1 MRLSQIKLAGFKSFV
16 DPTTI
21 SFPSNRV
28 GVVGPNGC
36 GKSNVIDAVRWVMGE
51 SSAKTLRGSSMSDVI
66 FNGSRNRKP
75 ADYAE
80 IELVFSESD
89 LPQYPGMEEIAIKRR
104 LGRDNQS
111 QYFLNGVRCRRKDIT
126 GIFLGTG
133 LGPRSYAIIEQGMI
147 SRFIEAKPDELRI
160 FLEEAAGISRYK
172 EKRRETELRMQHTQ
186 ENLERLS
193 DLNQELDKQVD
204 KLKRQVRA
212 AERYKQLKE
221 AEHLLKGQLLAMRW
235 NKYNSAVEQ
244 QDETITGQAEVLQ
257 QLQQRLSE
265 LESLYEEKRQ
275 AHSEANVTFNQV
287 QTQYYTHQSELERLQ
302 QSIEHSKE
310 KQEQIEWELEQAE
323 TSYQQTKQTLEA
335 DEGRLIALE
344 TDSFALAQQLEELQM
359 RCDAAHE
366 QLQSAQDQFQTIEIR
381 WEHFNQQAAEPAQ
394 QIKVEKNQIHHLDI
408 NLAKNRQRLQRLEA
422 ENRELDLGSLE
433 HELSDLNT
441 QVAEF
446 ELQLE
451 AQQAELLHT
460 QDAVTQQRE
469 QQEQTTQQLHQQQ
482 SQIQKA
488 QGRLSSLEALQ
499 ESALGKGDSDLEEWL
514 QEREVSADTPRLAQQ
529 LNVEAGWERAVETV
543 LGDYLEGLCLSQM
556 NQLLA
561 RLDSLPQ
568 AKLNLIDTQTEMSHA
583 SLTHNKAVRLVD
595 KISANWDVESLLA
608 GVYVADNL
616 AEALQLRVQLAP
628 YESVITAQGLWLG
641 INWLSINEERD
652 QRAGVFAREQDIQ
665 RLQTEIEQLTQSIE
679 RLNQQLEQ
687 RKTDIA
693 QTETLRQQQQQ
704 HINQIQQQL
713 TQLKT
718 SHGGQAAKLE
728 QMSVRAR
735 QLLTEHSE
743 LNEAIQ
749 QDALALEE
757 AGERLIQAE
766 AHLENYEVERE
777 ALSEQRKQQRETVEQ
792 TRQAWQMSR
801 DALQQNQSRLQTLK
815 TEEAGLRQSIER
827 LQIQIEDLQEKRH
840 TLQSNLEQE
849 QPLDEWQA
857 QYEEHAERQ
866 QLLSEDLQHA
876 QDTLKHLDTELRQIE
891 EEQRTIEGQIGLIR
905 STLEQGKLD
914 HQSNLVR
921 RQTLEEQLKEGE
933 YDIEKLL
940 TEMPQEATE
949 EVWQEGIEDI
959 ERKIL
964 RLGSINLAALEEYE
978 EQKGR
983 QDYLTEQREDLE
995 KALRMLEQAI
1005 AEIDNETR
1013 TILQKTLDT
1022 VNAGFQA
1029 MFPRLFG
1036 GGQSNLRLTGDD
1048 ILTSGIAVMARPPGK
1063 RNSTIHLL
1071 SGGEKALTAV
1081 ALVFA
1086 IFELNPAPF
1095 CMLDEVDAPLDDTN
1109 VGRFCDLVRSMSEH
1123 VQFIFISHNKIAME
1137 MADQLVGVTMQEA
1150 GVSRP
1155 VSVDIDLAIE
1165 MATA

>member
-80 IELVFSESD
+80 IELVFSESA

-111 QYFLNGVRCRRKDIT
+111 HYFLNGVRCRRKDIT

-186 ENLERLS
+186 ENLDRLS
-193 DLNQELDKQVD
+193 DINQELDKQVD

-235 NKYNSAVEQ
+235 QKYNAAVEQ
-244 QDETITGQAEVLQ
+244 QNTSISGQTEILQ
-257 QLQQRLSE
+257 ALNQRLAE
-265 LESLYEEKRQ
+265 LEQTYEEKRQ
-275 AHSEANVTFNQV
+275 AHSAANSHFNTV
-287 QTQYYTHQSELERLQ
+287 QTEYYTHQSELERLQ

-323 TSYQQTKQTLEA
+323 TSYKQTQQTLET
-335 DEGRLIALE
+335 DEGRLVALQ
-344 TDSFALAQQLEELQM
+344 TDSFALEQQSEELQLA
-359 RCDAAHE
+359 CDSAHE
-366 QLQSAQDQFQTIEIR
+366 QLNIAQDQSQVLEIR

-394 QIKVEKNQIHHLDI
+394 QIKVEKTHIHNLETHLV
-408 NLAKNRQRLQRLEA
+408 KNHQRLQRLEE
-422 ENRELDLGSLE
+422 ENRDLDLGSLE
-433 HELSDLNT
+433 HELSGLNS

-451 AQQAELLHT
+451 AQQAELLT
-460 QDAVTQQRE
+460 IQDQITENRQ
-469 QQEQTTQQLHQQQ
+469 QQEQLRQQFHQQQ
-482 SQIQKA
+482 SQLQKS
-488 QGRLSSLEALQ
+488 QGRLASLEALQ

-514 QEREVSADTPRLAQQ
+514 NEHNINIDTPRLAQQ

-543 LGDYLEGLCLSQM
+543 LGDYLEALCLP
-556 NQLLA
+556 QLDDLLGH
-561 RLDSLPQ
+561 LDSLPQ
-568 AKLNLIDTQTEMSHA
+568 AKVHLMETQTEISHA
-583 SLTHNKAVRLVD
+583 SFSHNKAVRLVD
-595 KISANWDVESLLA
+595 KMTAHWDVESLLA

-616 AEALQLRVQLAP
+616 ADALQLRPQLAP
-628 YESVITAQGLWLG
+628 YESVITAQGLRLG

-665 RLQTEIEQLTQSIE
+665 RLQTDSKQLTQSIE
-679 RLNQQLEQ
+679 CLNQQLEQ
-687 RKTDIA
+687 STA
-693 QTETLRQQQQQ
+693 EMTQQESLRQAIQ
-704 HINQIQQQL
+704 HNINQLQQQL
-713 TQLKT
+713 SQLKAN
-718 SHGGQAAKLE
+718 HGGHAAKLE

-735 QLLTEHSE
+735 QLLSEHSE
-743 LNEAIQ
+743 LTEAIQ
-749 QDALALEE
+749 EDTLALEE
-757 AGERLIQAE
+757 ARERLLQAE
-766 AHLENYEVERE
+766 EHLENFDLERE
-777 ALSEQRKQQRETVEQ
+777 SLTQARKQQRETVEK
-792 TRQAWQMSR
+792 TRQNWQMKR
-801 DALQQNQSRLQTLK
+801 DTLQQSQARLQSMQ
-815 TEEAGLRQSIER
+815 TEMAGLQQSIER
-827 LQIQIEDLQEKRH
+827 LQLQIDDLQEKRH
-840 TLQSNLEQE
+840 SLRSHLEQQ

-857 QYEEHAERQ
+857 QYAEHAEHQ
-866 QLLSEDLQHA
+866 QILTETLHNA
-876 QDTLKHLDTELRQIE
+876 QESMKNLETELRQSE
-891 EEQRTIEGQIGLIR
+891 EEQRTIEGQIAHIR

-921 RQTLEEQLKEGE
+921 RQTLEEQLKEGGYE
-933 YDIEKLL
+933 VDKLL
-940 TEMPQEATE
+940 LDMPPEATE

-978 EQKGR
+978 EQKNR
-983 QDYLTEQREDLE
+983 QEYLSSQRDDLE

-1013 TILQKTLDT
+1013 SILQKTLDT

-1155 VSVDIDLAIE
+1155 VSVDIDVAME

>member
-16 DPTTI
+16 DPTSI
-21 SFPSNRV
+21 SFPSNLV

-80 IELVFSESD
+80 IELVFSEAA
-89 LPQYPGMEEIAIKRR
+89 LPQYPDMEDIAIKRR

-111 QYFLNGVRCRRKDIT
+111 LYFLNGVRCRRKDIT

-186 ENLERLS
+186 ENLDRLG

-212 AERYKQLKE
+212 AERYKQFKE

-235 NKYNSAVEQ
+235 QKYHTAVEQ
-244 QDETITGQAEVLQ
+244 QEGNISSQTEVLDI
-257 QLQQRLSE
+257 LKQRLAE
-265 LESLYEEKRQ
+265 LEQEYQEKRQ
-275 AHSEANVTFNQV
+275 AHSQANITFNEV
-287 QTQYYTHQSELERLQ
+287 QTQYYTHQSELDRLE

-310 KQEQIEWELEQAE
+310 KQEQFEWELEQTDTQYHQA
-323 TSYQQTKQTLEA
+323 QNTLEA
-335 DEGRLIALE
+335 DKSRLIGLE
-344 TDSFALAQQLEELQM
+344 TDIFAIEAQQEELQIQ
-359 RCDAAHE
+359 CDEAQE
-366 QLQSAQDQFQTIEIR
+366 QLDLVQDQFHTIEIR
-381 WEHFNQQAAEPAQ
+381 WEHFNKQAAEPAQ
-394 QIKVEKNQIHHLDI
+394 QIKVEKNQIQNLEVH
-408 NLAKNRQRLQRLEA
+408 LAKNRQRLQRLNE
-422 ENRELDLGSLE
+422 ENQELDLSSLE
-433 HELSDLNT
+433 QDLTQLNT
-441 QVAEF
+441 QVAEL

-451 AQQAELLHT
+451 EQQGQLTET
-460 QDAVTQQRE
+460 QDSIVKVRE
-469 QQEQTTQQLHQQQ
+469 QQEQVTHHLHQQQ
-482 SQIQKA
+482 SQWQQS

-499 ESALGKGDSDLEEWL
+499 ESALGKGDSDLDDWL
-514 QEREVSADTPRLAQQ
+514 QERDISIDTPRLAQQ
-529 LNVEAGWERAVETV
+529 LSVEPGWERAVETV
-543 LGDYLEGLCLSQM
+543 LGDYLESLCLD
-556 NQLLA
+556 NFGHLLA
-561 RLDSLPQ
+561 RLDTLPQ
-568 AKLNLIDTQTEMSHA
+568 GQLNLIDLQH
-583 SLTHNKAVRLVD
+583 SLSSSVLAQNKAVRLVD
-595 KISANWDVESLLA
+595 KIDADWAVESLLA
-608 GVYVADNL
+608 GVYIADNL
-616 AEALQLRVQLAP
+616 AQALQLRPQLAP
-628 YESVITAQGLWLG
+628 YESIITAQGVWLG
-641 INWLSINEERD
+641 PNWLSLNEERD
-652 QRAGVFAREQDIQ
+652 QRAGIFAREQDIQ
-665 RLQTEIEQLTQSIE
+665 RLHSDS
-679 RLNQQLEQ
+679 QQLIKTIENFKQHLEQ
-687 RKTDIA
+687 HKENITQQEA
-693 QTETLRQQQQQ
+693 LRHQIQ
-704 HINQIQQQL
+704 HSINQTQQQL
-713 TQLKT
+713 SHIKA

-735 QLLTEHSE
+735 QLLAEHSE

-749 QDALALEE
+749 QDALSLEE
-757 AGERLIQAE
+757 SSERLLQAE
-766 AHLENYEVERE
+766 MHLENFEVERE
-777 ALSEQRKQQRETVEQ
+777 SLAEQRSQQREAVEQ
-792 TRQAWQMSR
+792 SRQQWQMIR
-801 DALQQNQSRLQTLK
+801 DSVQQNQSRLHTQK
-815 TEEAGLRQSIER
+815 AEISGLQQSIER
-827 LQIQIEDLQEKRH
+827 LNVQIEDFQEKRQ
-840 TLQSNLEQE
+840 TLQTALEQE

-857 QYEEHAERQ
+857 QHEEHAEKH
-866 QLLSEDLQHA
+866 QLLNEDLEQA
-876 QDTLKHLDTELRQIE
+876 KSRLSQLDTELRQSE
-891 EEQRTIEGQIGLIR
+891 EEQRTIEGQIGSIR
-905 STLEQGKLD
+905 STLEQGKLE
-914 HQSNLVR
+914 HQTHLVR
-921 RQTLEEQLKEGE
+921 RQTLDEQLKEGE
-933 YDIEKLL
+933 YEIEPLL
-940 TEMPQEATE
+940 AELPSEANE
-949 EVWQEGIEDI
+949 EVWQEGIDDI
-959 ERKIL
+959 ERKML

-983 QDYLTEQREDLE
+983 QEYLKEQREDLE
-995 KALRMLEQAI
+995 KALKMLDQAI
-1005 AEIDNETR
+1005 SEIDNETR

-1022 VNAGFQA
+1022 VNEGFQA

-1109 VGRFCDLVRSMSEH
+1109 VGRFCDLVKSMSEH

-1137 MADQLVGVTMQEA
+1137 MAEQLLGVTMQEA

-1155 VSVDIDLAIE
+1155 VSVDIDLAME
-1165 MATA
+1165 MATH

>member
-66 FNGSRNRKP
+66 FNGSRNRKQ

-89 LPQYPGMEEIAIKRR
+89 LPQYPDMEEIAIKRR

-186 ENLERLS
+186 DNLERLN
-193 DLNQELDKQVD
+193 DLNQELDKHVD

-212 AERYKQLKE
+212 AERYKQFKE

-235 NKYNSAVEQ
+235 QKYNTAVEQ
-244 QDETITGQAEVLQ
+244 QDQTISGQTEILE
-257 QLQQRLSE
+257 QLHQHLAE
-265 LESLYEEKRQ
+265 LEHTHDAKRQ
-275 AHSEANVTFNQV
+275 AHSEANLSFNEV
-287 QTQYYTHQSELERLQ
+287 QTQYYTHQSELDRLQ

-310 KQEQIEWELEQAE
+310 KQEQIEWELEQTK
-323 TSYQQTKQTLEA
+323 TSFHQAKQTLEA
-335 DEGRLIALE
+335 DEGRLVALE
-344 TDSFALAQQLEELQM
+344 TDSFSLEQQLEELQM
-359 RCDAAHE
+359 TCDGNQE
-366 QLQSAQDQFQTIEIR
+366 QLGAAQDQFQTIEIR
-381 WEHFNQQAAEPAQ
+381 WEHFNQKAAEPVQ
-394 QIKVEKNQIHHLDI
+394 QIKVEKTHIH
-408 NLAKNRQRLQRLEA
+408 NLENNLVKNRQRLKRLEE
-422 ENRELDLGSLE
+422 ENQELDLSSLE
-433 HELSDLNT
+433 HDLSDLNT
-441 QVAEF
+441 QVAEL

-451 AQQAELLHT
+451 EQQAELLKI
-460 QDAVTQQRE
+460 QDEITEKRE
-469 QQEQTTQQLHQQQ
+469 QQEQVTQKLHQQQ
-482 SQIQKA
+482 SQLQKS
-488 QGRLSSLEALQ
+488 QGRLASLEALQ
-499 ESALGKGDSDLEEWL
+499 ESALGKGDSDLDEWL
-514 QEREVSADTPRLAQQ
+514 HEREVSPDTPRLAQQ

-543 LGDYLEGLCLSQM
+543 LGDYLEGLCLPNM
-556 NQLLA
+556 DVLLA

-568 AKLNLIDTQTEMSHA
+568 AKLNLINTQCEHSYA
-583 SLTHNKAVRLVD
+583 SLSHSKAVRLVD
-595 KISANWDVESLLA
+595 KVSSDWEIESLLA

-616 AEALQLRVQLAP
+616 ADALKLRPQLEP
-628 YESVITAQGLWLG
+628 YESIITAQGLWLG
-641 INWLSINEERD
+641 VNWLSINEERD

-665 RLQTEIEQLTQSIE
+665 RLHAEITQLTQNTE
-679 RLNQQLEQ
+679 HLHQQLDQNKAEI
-687 RKTDIA
+687 T
-693 QTETLRQQQQQ
+693 QQEASRQ
-704 HINQIQQQL
+704 HIQQTINQTQQQL
-713 TQLKT
+713 SQLKA

-735 QLLTEHSE
+735 QLLGEHSE

-766 AHLENYEVERE
+766 EHLENFEVERE
-777 ALSEQRKQQRETVEQ
+777 SLVQQRKQQREAVEQ
-792 TRQAWQMSR
+792 ARQTWQMSR
-801 DALQQNQSRLQTLK
+801 DALQQNHSHLQSTK

-827 LQIQIEDLQEKRH
+827 LQIQIEDLQEKQH
-840 TLQSNLEQE
+840 TLQTNLEQE
-849 QPLDEWQA
+849 QPLDEWKA
-857 QYEEHAERQ
+857 QYEEHTERQ
-866 QLLSEDLQHA
+866 QLLSEDLQQA
-876 QDTLKHLDTELRQIE
+876 QDTVKTLDAELRQLE
-891 EEQRTIEGQIGLIR
+891 EEQRTVEGQIGQIR

-933 YDIEKLL
+933 YDVEKLL
-940 TEMPQEATE
+940 AEMPPEATE

-983 QDYLTEQREDLE
+983 QEYLTEQREDLE
-995 KALRMLEQAI
+995 KALRMLDQAI

-1022 VNAGFQA
+1022 VNTGFQA

-1048 ILTSGIAVMARPPGK
+1048 ILTSGVAVMARPPGK

-1155 VSVDIDLAIE
+1155 VSVDIDLAME